1 MAFEVEEKVTC
12 CCASQDR
19 VWATAPDGEKWEYY
33 TVLSNVDERAAGE
46 SSATAVPCC
55 TAVA

>member
-1 MAFEVEEKVTC
+1 MSIEVEEEVTC
-12 CCASQDR
+12 CYASQDK

-33 TVLSNVDERAAGE
+33 TVLSDVDVLAVDE
-46 SSATAVPCC
+46 SSATAAACC